1 MKKLFLLLTISIS
14 LYSCDS
20 SESEYQYMIVDN
32 RGNYFY
38 TNVYNETGNGC
49 ILFNDEPGKDDT
61 PGKPTVICGNYS
73 LQSLK

>member
-1 MKKLFLLLTISIS
+1 
-14 LYSCDS
+14 
-20 SESEYQYMIVDN
+20 MIVDN

-49 ILFNDEPGKDDT
+49 ILFNDEPGKDGT

-73 LQSLK
+73 IQSLK